1 MTVLRIRPRRQQ
13 THSSPE
19 AVRRGERVGG
29 QALRIKSYRLLHRL
43 AVLAVM
49 LGIAVFFFYP
59 FQLVVSTAF
68 KTEAE
73 RIRNPLGLPREWTAE
88 FVIKA
93 WNVTHMGSLM
103 TNSLIVS
110 AGTTVGAVFLSC
122 LGGFAMARL
131 RFPGRNALPYL
142 LALGLVLP
150 FEVLMVPTFYTY
162 RFLGWLNG
170 YWSMI
175 LPQIGL
181 GLPFG
186 ILLIRGFVED
196 LPEDYF
202 EAIELDG
209 GDLLSQFFSLVIPL
223 AYPAIVTLSVF
234 QFLWSWN
241 TYLVALV
248 MVQNPALHTV
258 PLGLGYFIGRYS
270 TQYNLL
276 SSAALIAAVPM
287 IVLYLLF
294 SRQILQTS
302 VTSGLKG

>member
-1 MTVLRIRPRRQQ
+1 M
-13 THSSPE
+13 
-19 AVRRGERVGG
+19 
-29 QALRIKSYRLLHRL
+29 KLHRSRPDKWL
-43 AVLAVM
+43 QRLMTFLLMSAIAMAVL
-49 LGIAVFFFYP
+49 YP
-59 FQLVVSTAF
+59 FQLVVFTAF

-73 RIRNPLGLPREWTAE
+73 RIRNPLGFPREWTAE

-93 WNVTHMGSLM
+93 WNVTNMGNLM
-103 TNSLIVS
+103 KNSLIVS
-110 AGTTVGAVFLSC
+110 TGTTLGAVFLSC

-162 RFLGWLNG
+162 RFLGLLNG

-186 ILLIRGFVED
+186 ILLIRGFIED

-202 EAIELDG
+202 EAMKLDG
-209 GDLLSQFFSLVIPL
+209 GSLIDQFVSLVIPL
-223 AYPAIVTLSVF
+223 AYPAIVTLGVF

-248 MVQNPALHTV
+248 MVQNPLLRTV
-258 PLGLGYFIGRYS
+258 PLGLGFFVGRYT

-276 SSAALIAAVPM
+276 SSAALISAVPM
-287 IVLYLLF
+287 IILYIIF
-294 SRQILQTS
+294 SRQILQTN
-302 VTSGLKG
+302 VASGLKG

>member
-1 MTVLRIRPRRQQ
+1 MNALRMNPQRDPLHHPRR
-13 THSSPE
+13 T
-19 AVRRGERVGG
+19 VMLGG
-29 QALRIKSYRLLHRL
+29 ARTWLKRALHRL

-49 LGIAVFFFYP
+49 LGIAAFFFYP
-59 FQLVVSTAF
+59 LQLVISTAF

-73 RIRNPLGLPREWTAE
+73 RIRNPLGVPQEWTAD
-88 FVIKA
+88 FVFKA
-93 WNVTHMGSLM
+93 WRVTNMGGLM

-110 AGTTVGAVFLSC
+110 AGTTIGAVFLSC

-131 RFPGRNALPYL
+131 RFPGRKALPYL

-150 FEVLMVPTFYTY
+150 FEVLMVPVFYTY
-162 RFLGWLNG
+162 RAMGLLNG

-202 EAIELDG
+202 EAMELDG
-209 GDLLSQFFSLVIPL
+209 GGLLNQFFSLVVPL

-270 TQYNLL
+270 TDYNLL
-276 SSAALIAAVPM
+276 SSAALIAAAPM
-287 IVLYLLF
+287 IILYLLF

-302 VTSGLKG
+302 VTSGLRG